1 MQDPA
6 LAIHPP
12 LLYVGFVGSSIYFSA
27 AISSLFTNF
36 GGKQFALSIKPWVII
51 SWVFQTLGILVGSIW
66 AYYELGWGGFWFWDP
81 VENAS
86 LMPWFVMTALMHS
99 LIVLEKRGTLY
110 NWVVI
115 MCLTTFTLTVTGT
128 FLVRSGILNSVH
140 TFANDPSRGLFI
152 LMFLSVMI
160 LFSIITFL
168 KKFKLQNYLI
178 ETQSKETL
186 ILLNNWI
193 MIFFLATILIG
204 TVYPIFTE
212 VLINSKISVGPPFY
226 NTILIPVV
234 IPILFLMAVAPRV
247 GWIKAK
253 FSISYYSL
261 LVVLFALLIN
271 FLIQKAFKSYSWYS
285 NLIIISSIFLIIYT
299 LIDLFRG
306 NFKKDLNNRLSRIIS
321 HLGFG
326 LLIFFIGIN
335 HTLTIEKDFN
345 LKVGE
350 TKNFLNYQIK
360 FKSLDLEEKKNY
372 KAVVGNFEILNK
384 MKKKVKN

>member
-1 MQDPA
+1 
-6 LAIHPP
+6 
-12 LLYVGFVGSSIYFSA
+12 
-27 AISSLFTNF
+27 
-36 GGKQFALSIKPWVII
+36 
-51 SWVFQTLGILVGSIW
+51 
-66 AYYELGWGGFWFWDP
+66 
-81 VENAS
+81 
-86 LMPWFVMTALMHS
+86 MPWFVMTALMHS

-140 TFANDPSRGLFI
+140 TFANDPERGLFI

-384 MKKKVKN
+384 MKKKSEKLTPEIRIYDRPETITYEASIKSNISHDLYLTMSNIQRTEFYNIKFQEKPFMIWIWVSVILIALGGITKVFRNESNT

>member
-99 LIVLEKRGTLY
+99 LIVLEKKGTLY

-193 MIFFLATILIG
+193 MIFFSSHN
-204 TVYPIFTE
+204 
-212 VLINSKISVGPPFY
+212 IN
-226 NTILIPVV
+226 
-234 IPILFLMAVAPRV
+234 
-247 GWIKAK
+247 W
-253 FSISYYSL
+253 YSL
-261 LVVLFALLIN
+261 SN
-271 FLIQKAFKSYSWYS
+271 FY
-285 NLIIISSIFLIIYT
+285 
-299 LIDLFRG
+299 
-306 NFKKDLNNRLSRIIS
+306 
-321 HLGFG
+321 
-326 LLIFFIGIN
+326 
-335 HTLTIEKDFN
+335 
-345 LKVGE
+345 
-350 TKNFLNYQIK
+350 
-360 FKSLDLEEKKNY
+360 
-372 KAVVGNFEILNK
+372 
-384 MKKKVKN
+384 